1 MATNRCAVC
10 SAELTEADRVEA
22 LPDGTMPRHVDMA
35 DCIRVTLGRQ
45 FPQLWIEAQRR
56 ERAVIDVIVRGGELE

>member
-1 MATNRCAVC
+1 M
-10 SAELTEADRVEA
+10 ERVS
-22 LPDGTMPRHVDMA
+22 
-35 DCIRVTLGRQ
+35 IRETLGRQ

>member
-1 MATNRCAVC
+1 M
-10 SAELTEADRVEA
+10 ERVS
-22 LPDGTMPRHVDMA
+22 
-35 DCIRVTLGRQ
+35 IRITLGRQ